1 MMTSM
6 TPDGPAT
13 PGPAPRSRRPWPLRP
28 FPIWALLLGA
38 YPVLFL
44 FAENIAEVQLRD
56 VIPPLGRGL
65 IVAALVLLVA
75 GLLLRDLRRG
85 ALVSGALLLA
95 WYGYGH
101 VAELLA
107 TLAPPR
113 ELLLLGWGLFLLVAL
128 LAALFLRERALA
140 RLTSALDVVVSIL
153 VLLALVQVV
162 PVEVSR
168 TVSAA
173 EVPSRAGAD
182 RPAPAPGSRDV
193 WYFIFDRYGSES
205 SLQALGGFGNEL
217 PDWLASKGFQVARH
231 AHANYGRTAMSLA
244 ATLNLAF
251 LDDIVAQQG
260 PVSKDMDPVNERL
273 QDHWVGRFLQGK
285 GYRYVHLA
293 SWFGATKTNRI
304 ADENPTLDTAT
315 DFDAILEQTTFG
327 PTLTSLRNLPD
338 LPQHHVLHR
347 SAALF
352 DLRELERIREE
363 AGPKFVFAHILL
375 PHEPYVFDEFGNY
388 PTKEERAA
396 RGPDDS
402 YRRQM
407 LFTNDHIRSFVE
419 ELLAVPEA
427 QQPIIIITADEGP
440 YPDAY
445 AANQA
450 GYDWGTATAD
460 ELEIKYGIL
469 TAFYLPGE
477 TRPDAIE
484 PYDTMTS
491 INTFPV
497 ALSHYWDG
505 DWTLLPDRSWT
516 SSGWY
521 RPYDLT
527 DVTDRLPPPG
537 GRGAPPPR
545 VAPSHDP
552 TVTPGPTPVGA
563 G

>member
-1 MMTSM
+1 MMSAM
-6 TPDGPAT
+6 SSPDPAA
-13 PGPAPRSRRPWPLRP
+13 PGDPARSRRPWPSRP
-28 FPIWALLLGA
+28 FPIWALLIGA

-56 VIPPLGRGL
+56 VIPPLGRAL
-65 IVAALVLLVA
+65 IVAATILLAA
-75 GLLLRDLRRG
+75 GLALRDLRRG
-85 ALVSGALLLA
+85 AIVSGALLIA

-101 VAELLA
+101 VAGLLA
-107 TLAPPR
+107 PSAPPR
-113 ELLLLGWGLFLLVAL
+113 ELLLLGWGLFLVVAL
-128 LAALFLRERALA
+128 LTALFLRERALS
-140 RLTSALDVVVSIL
+140 RLTSALDVLVTIL
-153 VLLALVQVV
+153 VLLSLVQVI
-162 PVEVSR
+162 PIEVSR

-173 EVPSRAGAD
+173 EQPTKTGD
-182 RPAPAPGSRDV
+182 GRPVPAPGSRDV

-205 SLQALGGFGNEL
+205 SLKALGGFSNAL
-217 PDWLASKGFQVARH
+217 PDWLESKGFTVARH

-244 ATLNLAF
+244 ATWNLKF

-260 PVSKDMDPVNERL
+260 PDSKDMGPVNERL
-273 QDHWVGRFLQGK
+273 QDHWVGRFFQGK

-327 PTLTSLRNLPD
+327 PTLASLRNLPD
-338 LPQHHVLHR
+338 PPQHHVLHR

-363 AGPKFVFAHILL
+363 PGPKFVLAHILL

-388 PTKEERAA
+388 PTPEERAA
-396 RGPDDS
+396 RGLDDS

-407 LFTNDHIRSFVE
+407 LFTNDHIRAFVE

-427 QQPIIIITADEGP
+427 QRPIIVITADEGP

-460 ELEIKYGIL
+460 ELEIKYGIM

-497 ALSHYWDG
+497 VLSHYWAG
-505 DWTLLPDRSWT
+505 DWKLLPDRTWT
-516 SSGWY
+516 SAGWY
-521 RPYDLT
+521 KPYDLT
-527 DVTDRLPPPG
+527 DVTDRLPPPAG
-537 GRGAPPPR
+537 AGAPPPR
-545 VAPSHDP
+545 AAPSHDP